1 MPGKTQRTA
10 LTSILENF
18 DHAIGAT
25 EAALDS
31 EGSAAEENAKR
42 MDSLNGKLTQ
52 LQSAWQ
58 SFARDTINSDFIK
71 KLLDGATALVK
82 FTDSIGGL
90 PTLLIAATSALMLF
104 KGGLIL
110 DKVFKAF
117 SGGLSSIQ
125 NGLITLVTALP
136 NAISA
141 FKSFSAGVI
150 SAGLAIEAAV
160 PLLSVIALAITGV
173 VAGINAYTKAQKEA
187 TTASIENSQT
197 AGETIES
204 KEKEKEKIEDEIK
217 TLEKEKQAY
226 IDNMEAKNEGT
237 DNSEFVEAKNAEI
250 KKRQENIDKIDEE
263 NKKLLVQREAAARSI
278 KTNKAD
284 STGLGWNQWYG
295 ASTQEEANTLRENIK
310 NINKE
315 LKDTGGNT
323 GAYKR
328 KLEELRGEYEKQA
341 QAREENGEKAEA
353 ENETIKAINKELAAN
368 SEKYEEDKK
377 AADEF
382 YDILKSGGNI
392 SDENINWLKNFYN
405 LTDDQISKLKEG
417 NDVLN
422 NSENAVDDYTEAI
435 SKLEQ
440 QATSYESIVTG
451 NVQQVKD
458 YQTNVDLLKQAN
470 QELASST
477 GLTADTFLQL
487 QSAGLLKYLTE
498 VGGEV
503 QADTQEFKNNAQ
515 ALIASA
521 EAALKNEWAQE
532 QMQLILAAS
541 NNTLDDQASKLGLVN
556 TESSKFDKS
565 KTITQLQQEAM
576 TLVAGS
582 ESWKAYYKSMGGEDV
597 DLNVENI
604 KAQQDKL
611 QDYLNQST
619 KNFEARIKAVNSIKL
634 DTTKTETSGE
644 STKSTQEEYKAEI
657 DLLYEYENALDN
669 AKEEVDRLKDALSDT
684 DDYEEQERYINQLI
698 EALNNQIAKTKDL
711 KDAQSSQ
718 IQDYINQLR
727 DQGFYI
733 DYNAEKNELLINNMQ
748 HLADFSGDTAKAL
761 EKIIKKIQDLNSN
774 NRTLDGSIRDLTGDV
789 KDYYDQLADIPEKKL
804 EKFNDLMKEFQQSQ
818 LDAVQDQIDD
828 LNNAMKNDE
837 RLKALEAEIEAL
849 EKQNDTIDKQ
859 KEMEEKLLAVEEA
872 RQKLQNAMTQKTLQ
886 VYREGQ
892 GFVWETDPDAIKD
905 AQDELKDAEDALNEQ
920 IRDDKLDKLKEEQEN
935 IKNSYQDQIDA
946 LEDFLEN
953 QNYIIDKANREG
965 IQSFEDLRKKL
976 EEFGLDSEENLKK
989 ASDWLNQY
997 NDALSKVNQT
1007 ATTALN
1013 SSKLATNG
1021 LIYSSATQ
1029 SRIDQAM
1036 SGMNVD
1042 TTMTGVPIAQYDKL
1056 DKDTGGQNIYI
1067 DTIELPNVSNAN
1079 EFVEALKDLPRLATA
1094 KSSSRK

>member
-1 MPGKTQRTA
+1 
-10 LTSILENF
+10 
-18 DHAIGAT
+18 
-25 EAALDS
+25 
-31 EGSAAEENAKR
+31 
-42 MDSLNGKLTQ
+42 MDSLNGKLTK

-58 SFARDTINSDFIK
+58 SFARDTVNSDFIK
-71 KLLDGATALVK
+71 NLLDGATALVK

-136 NAISA
+136 NAVSA
-141 FKSFSAGVI
+141 FNSFSAGVI
-150 SAGLAIEAAV
+150 SAGTAIEAAV

-187 TTASIENSQT
+187 TSAAIENSQK
-197 AGETIES
+197 AGETIET

-226 IDNMEAKNEGT
+226 IDNMKAKNEGA
-237 DNSEFVEAKNAEI
+237 DNSEFVKAKDSEI

-263 NKKLLVQREAAARSI
+263 NKKLLEQREAAARSI
-278 KTNKAD
+278 KTNRAD
-284 STGLGWNQWYG
+284 STGLGWNQLYG

-310 NINKE
+310 SINKE
-315 LKDTGGNT
+315 LKDTGSNT

-341 QAREENGEKAEA
+341 QAREKNGEKAEA
-353 ENETIKAINKELAAN
+353 ENETIKALNKELEEN
-368 SEKYEEDKK
+368 SKKYEEDKK

-392 SDENINWLKNFYN
+392 SDENIKWLQDFLN
-405 LTDDQISKLKEG
+405 LTDDQINKLKEG
-417 NDVLN
+417 NDVLG
-422 NSENAVDDYTEAI
+422 NSVVAVDDYTEAI

-451 NVQQVKD
+451 NIQQIKD
-458 YQTNVDLLKQAN
+458 YQTNVDLLVQAN

-487 QSAGLLKYLTE
+487 QSAGLLQYLTE

-503 QADTQEFKNNAQ
+503 QADTQKFEDNTQ

-532 QMQLILAAS
+532 QMQLVLAAS
-541 NNTLDDQASKLGLVN
+541 NNTLDDQAKKLGLVN
-556 TESSKFDKS
+556 TENSKFDKT

-582 ESWKAYYKSMGGEDV
+582 ESWKAYYKSMGGEDTN
-597 DLNVENI
+597 LNLENI
-604 KAQQDKL
+604 KSQQDKL
-611 QDYLNQST
+611 QSYLEQST
-619 KNFEARIKAVNSIKL
+619 KNFEARIKAINSIKI
-634 DTTKTETSGE
+634 DTTPKKTSKG
-644 STKSTQEEYKAEI
+644 SAKSAKEEYKATI
-657 DLLYEYENALDN
+657 DVLYNYENALNN
-669 AKEEVDRLKDALSDT
+669 AKDEVDRLKDALSDT
-684 DDYEEQERYINQLI
+684 DSYDEQEKYIKQLI
-698 EALNNQIAKTKDL
+698 DALNNQIAKTNDL
-711 KDAQSSQ
+711 KNAQANQ
-718 IQDYINQLR
+718 IRDYINQLKE
-727 DQGFYI
+727 QGFAI
-733 DYNAEKNELLINNMQ
+733 DYNSEKNELYINNMQ
-748 HLADFSGDTAKAL
+748 HLADFSGDTAKSL
-761 EKIIKKIQDLNSN
+761 EKLIDKIQSLNDN
-774 NRTLDGSIRDLTGDV
+774 NRSLDSSVRDLTGSV
-789 KDYYDQLADIPEKKL
+789 KDYYDQLADIPEQKL

-818 LDAVQDQIDD
+818 LDQVQNQIDD
-828 LNNAMKNDE
+828 LQHAMDNDE

-886 VYREGQ
+886 VYSEEAG
-892 GFVWETDPDAIKD
+892 GWTWTTDPDAIKD
-905 AQDELKDAEDALNEQ
+905 AQDELKDAQDALNDQ
-920 IRDDKLDKLKEEQEN
+920 IKSDKLDQLKEEQEN
-935 IKNSYQDQIDA
+935 IKNSYQDQIDSLEKF
-946 LEDFLEN
+946 LED
-953 QNYIIDKANREG
+953 QNYLIDKANREG
-965 IQSFEDLRKKL
+965 IQSFDDLRKKL
-976 EEFGLDSEENLKK
+976 AEFGLDSEENLKK

-997 NDALSKVNQT
+997 NEALAKLNQT
-1007 ATTALN
+1007 ATTTLSN
-1013 SSKLATNG
+1013 SSTATNG

-1029 SRIDQAM
+1029 SRIDQAL

-1042 TTMTGVPIAQYDKL
+1042 TTMASVPTVQYDKI
-1056 DKDTGGQNIYI
+1056 DKDNSGQNIYI

-1094 KSSSRK
+1094 QSSLRK